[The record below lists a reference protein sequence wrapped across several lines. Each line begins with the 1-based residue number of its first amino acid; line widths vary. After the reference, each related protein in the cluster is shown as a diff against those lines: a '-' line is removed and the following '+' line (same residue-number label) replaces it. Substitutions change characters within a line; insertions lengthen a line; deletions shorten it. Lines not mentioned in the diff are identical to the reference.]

1 MLDAHAI
8 ASAAVAH
15 SNSWRFPRLT
25 ILSHRQQRLTS
36 QPRPLPLPR
45 HGLPHKTDIMADT
58 TKEVT
63 FKSVQIDALVRAT
76 TSFAKTPPAAPL
88 RSFSRRPLGP
98 QPCGHLADSGS

>member
-25 ILSHRQQRLTS
+25 ILSHRQQRPTS

-76 TSFAKTPPAAPL
+76 PRCENPASGPATLLFATTSRTAAVWTL
-88 RSFSRRPLGP
+88 S
-98 QPCGHLADSGS
+98 

>member
-8 ASAAVAH
+8 ASAVVAH
-15 SNSWRFPRLT
+15 SNSWRFRRLT
-25 ILSHRQQRLTS
+25 ILSHREQRPTS
-36 QPRPLPLPR
+36 QPRPLPR

-88 RSFSRRPLGP
+88 RFFSRRHLGP
-98 QPCGHLADSGS
+98 QPYGHLADSGS